1 MPRPKG
7 SKNKEGHKAGGK
19 RDGAG
24 KPGHSDKYRHYF
36 IPVWLGRWLKKD
48 PKVIEKLKDE
58 NVRNYLEEITDEQTD
73 RE

>member
-24 KPGHSDKYRHYF
+24 KPGHSERYRHFF
-36 IPVWLGRWLKKD
+36 IPVWLGNFLTPRIID
-48 PKVIEKLKDE
+48 KLRDE
-58 NVRNYLEEITDEQTD
+58 RVRLMIEEIEDGNQ
-73 RE
+73 